1 MSAVNSFSFN
11 LSEKRA
17 TKKRDAK
24 KKNQCQI
31 DKNNIILYIENDF
44 NQEDIENGYQE
55 MAQINLEFSQ
65 LSCAYDLNECSEYES
80 WLAES
85 DTSNDTI
92 YSKTRRYLLCRP

>member
-1 MSAVNSFSFN
+1 MSVVNSFSLN
-11 LSEKRA
+11 LSEKRLDQ
-17 TKKRDAK
+17 KSDEI

-31 DKNNIILYIENDF
+31 DKNNIILYIENEF
-44 NQEDIENGYQE
+44 NQEDLENGYLE

-65 LSCAYDLNECSEYES
+65 LSCAYDLNECLEYES

-92 YSKTRRYLLCRP
+92 YSKTRRYFLCRP